1 KLRALGWAAEGTA
14 LAFGVPTFGLLS
26 KAIDS
31 IGNGISGSAG
41 EEDAKNIT
49 DTINKGK
56 ESLKDILNEEK
67 SSAPKEITA
76 LKNEFE

>member
-1 KLRALGWAAEGTA
+1 MRALGWAAEGTA

-31 IGNGISGSAG
+31 IGNGINGSAG
-41 EEDAKNIT
+41 DEDAQHVT
-49 DTINKGK
+49 EAINKGK

-67 SSAPKEITA
+67 VQHQKR
-76 LKNEFE
+76 LQL